1 MNIEYGNG
9 QTSYGPGVNIT
20 LSGDEVAQAIY
31 AYLVAHN
38 INISGP
44 RTVSMNGELMSKTKI
59 YVDPS
64 GFVIYE
70 GKRYS
75 GKEAQR

>member
-9 QTSYGPGVNIT
+9 QTSYGPGVSIT

-31 AYLVAHN
+31 AYLVAN
-38 INISGP
+38 DINISGP
-44 RTVSMNGELMSKTKI
+44 RTVSMKGKLMSKTKI

-70 GKRYS
+70 GKRYNGR
-75 GKEAQR
+75 GK